1 MPYREHSTRSLS
13 RYVRH
18 DAWVIPKIRNIY
30 GGRTMA
36 DKKNAKQQQQEDED
50 FNFIVRIANSDID
63 GLKRTVIGLQ
73 QIKGVGKRVAQ
84 IVVKKAGV
92 DPAVKIGSLSDEDVK
107 KLEQFVTT
115 YVEYAPE
122 WAINRQLDYETG
134 ADMHLIGN
142 ELELTRKDDIN
153 RMKMIRC
160 YRGIRHETHHKVR
173 GQRTRSN
180 GRHGLTM
187 GVSKK

>member
-1 MPYREHSTRSLS
+1 
-13 RYVRH
+13 
-18 DAWVIPKIRNIY
+18 
-30 GGRTMA
+30 MA
-36 DKKNAKQQQQEDED
+36 EKKNAKQKEQVEDED

-63 GLKRTVIGLQ
+63 GQKRTVIGIQ
-73 QIKGVGKRVAQ
+73 QIKGVGQRVAQ

-92 DPAVKIGSLSDEDVK
+92 DPSVKIGSLSDDDVK
-107 KLEQFVTT
+107 KLESLVTT

-134 ADMHLIGN
+134 SDMHLIGN
-142 ELELTRKDDIN
+142 DLELTQKDDIN
-153 RMKMIRC
+153 RMTMIRS
-160 YRGIRHETHHKVR
+160 YRGIRHQTHHKVR

-187 GVSKK
+187 GVSKKKN

>member
-1 MPYREHSTRSLS
+1 
-13 RYVRH
+13 
-18 DAWVIPKIRNIY
+18 
-30 GGRTMA
+30 MA
-36 DKKNAKQQQQEDED
+36 AKKGNAKPAEDEN

-63 GLKRTVIGLQ
+63 GQKRTVIGIQ

-84 IVVKKAGV
+84 IVVKKAAV
-92 DPAVKIGSLSDEDVK
+92 DPTVKIGSLPDDKVAELE
-107 KLEQFVTT
+107 KLVTT

-142 ELELTRKDDIN
+142 ELELTQKDDIN

-160 YRGIRHETHHKVR
+160 YRGVRHETHHKVR

-180 GRHGLTM
+180 GRKGLTM
-187 GVSKK
+187 GVSKNRNQPAPAKTQ

>member
-1 MPYREHSTRSLS
+1 MAKK
-13 RYVRH
+13 
-18 DAWVIPKIRNIY
+18 DNAPKQ
-30 GGRTMA
+30 T
-36 DKKNAKQQQQEDED
+36 EDES

-63 GLKRTVIGLQ
+63 GQKRTAVGIQ
-73 QIKGVGKRVAQ
+73 SIKGVGKRVAQ
-84 IVVKKAGV
+84 IVVKKAGI
-92 DPAVKIGSLSDEDVK
+92 DPTLRIGSLSEEKVK
-107 KLEQFVTT
+107 ELEQSMLT

-134 ADMHLIGN
+134 DDMHLFGDD
-142 ELELTRKDDIN
+142 LGLTQKDDSN

-160 YRGIRHETHHKVR
+160 YRGTRHETHHKVR

-187 GVSKK
+187 GVSKKKEVA